1 MTDNNELDNEPD
13 AILDTGWIQEFDRI
27 DKQYDS
33 FYLDEV
39 SCIRIHC
46 IYIDKNNQIV
56 TVKERPYNLKIV
68 NYLSREE
75 LLSILKMT
83 SFMNQSRYKLLSML
97 QYNFDLDPQNIQSF
111 LSIDENCESI
121 SNQFCTI
128 IKNIDTIKWN
138 KTIKMFRELNSLYF
152 VFHENSSIPSCQTTT
167 KKIRFSS
174 KSTHGN
180 HHNKTYRK
188 LV

>member
-1 MTDNNELDNEPD
+1 MADNNELENEPETV
-13 AILDTGWIQEFDRI
+13 LDTGWIQEFERI

-39 SCIRIHC
+39 SCIRLHC
-46 IYIDKNNQIV
+46 IYIDKNKQIV
-56 TVKERPYNLKIV
+56 TVKERQYTFKNA

-75 LLSILKMT
+75 LLSILKTT
-83 SFMNQSRYKLLSML
+83 SFMNKTRYKLLSML
-97 QYNFDLDPQNIQSF
+97 QYNFDLDPRNIQSF
-111 LSIDENCESI
+111 LSIDENCESNN
-121 SNQFCTI
+121 SQFCTI
-128 IKNIDTIKWN
+128 IKNIDTVTWN
-138 KTIKMFRELNSLYF
+138 KTIKMFHELNSLYF
-152 VFHENSSIPSCQTTT
+152 VFHENSSIPTCQTTT